1 MRNKSCFFMN
11 IPSSLFG
18 QTLGILYAPSWHTGR
33 IVASSVRLKST
44 GATRWLVP
52 HTRLQLVL
60 EGPHHYP
67 GASWAIPTRRHWIGN
82 DFESAVI

>member
-18 QTLGILYAPSWHTGR
+18 QTLGILYAPSWHTSR
-33 IVASSVRLKST
+33 IVPSSVRLNST

-52 HTRLQLVL
+52 HIRLQLFSKDL
-60 EGPHHYP
+60 IIIQGRLGRYP
-67 GASWAIPTRRHWIGN
+67 LDVIG
-82 DFESAVI
+82 